1 MIYGLPTFNVFSNY
15 NFSLDSNLNL
25 LFVDHLITTDN
36 VLSILQL
43 EEHQSFILEL
53 NGELYF
59 KGFQSKRIKFIK
71 FEDHILMVILD
82 CDQDIVRRSYTTPIT
97 VNAISFEDCT
107 YKISHNK
114 LIVFNKMLEIASSGL
129 F

>member
-25 LFVDHLITTDN
+25 VFVDHLITTDN

-43 EEHQSFILEL
+43 EEHQSFILEF
-53 NGELYF
+53 NRGFYF
-59 KGFQSKRIKFIK
+59 KGFESKRIKFIK
-71 FEDHILMVILD
+71 SEDHILMEILD
-82 CDQDIVRRSYTTPIT
+82 CDQDGKRIGRTSSFTI
-97 VNAISFEDCT
+97 NAISFEDRI